1 MAPPLGSLARK
12 RAARERALGWV
23 QWRDGVHLRGTAIVC
38 DPTRRTRAAG
48 TVGFVSAAHASAGAR
63 RAQRIATALTLA
75 LLGDA
80 KPGCGGG
87 AAQASLP
94 VPYGRPFTIG
104 RHRIELLRSGHS
116 AGAAALLVETGRGR
130 VLYAG
135 RVNPSGGGLGGAAEV
150 RPCDA
155 LVLVAEYDPDGAAF
169 PAPHEAIGALRAAV
183 AEITAARGCA
193 VILVSS
199 PSKGVDVAYRLVG
212 HTQASF
218 HAHWAIVRAGRTVRR
233 HAGRGDVAADAGSLP
248 RLTRFT
254 GPLPSGGVLLWPA
267 AQRARLGAI
276 AAPSRVL
283 LVSGQ
288 ARDPS
293 RVIAL
298 GADDGIV
305 WSNQAD
311 VAALDA
317 YIAGCGAQEVFMC
330 GPHAVALGACLN
342 TQLGTGAARVATLG
356 QPSQLPLF
364 D

>member
-1 MAPPLGSLARK
+1 M
-12 RAARERALGWV
+12 
-23 QWRDGVHLRGTAIVC
+23 QWRGGVHLCGTAIVC
-38 DPTRRTRAAG
+38 DPTRSARVASAAC
-48 TVGFVSAAHASAGAR
+48 FVSAAHASAGGR

-75 LLGDA
+75 LIGDA
-80 KPGCGGG
+80 KPGRGAG
-87 AAQASLP
+87 AAQANLP

-135 RVNPSGGGLGGAAEV
+135 RVNPWGGGLGGAAEV

-155 LVLVAEYDPDGAAF
+155 LVLVAEYGPTGAAF
-169 PAPHEAIGALRAAV
+169 PAPDEAIGALRAAV
-183 AEITAARGCA
+183 ATITAARGCA

-199 PSKGVDVAYRLVG
+199 PSKGVDVAYRLAG
-212 HTQASF
+212 HTQGPF
-218 HAHWAIVRAGRTVRR
+218 LAHWSIVRAGRIVRR
-233 HAGRGDVAADAGSLP
+233 HAGRGDVVGDAGSLP

-293 RVIAL
+293 RLAVL

-311 VAALDA
+311 AAALSA
-317 YIAGCGAQEVFMC
+317 YIAGCGAQEVFVC
-330 GPHAVALGACLN
+330 GPHAAALGARLS
-342 TQLGTGAARVATLG
+342 TDLGAQLGAELGPARVAALG